1 METTYKWCDGCYEN
15 QGNQLSHSCL
25 EDYIIINNNS
35 IEVKIGDLNLS
46 GNYYNI
52 INDNFYLNGNIT
64 IRLYQG
70 TKIYGK
76 IIINYNMLYSKTSKN
91 KYISDFYNNNHYNFK
106 YNGDKVIMERIID
119 YFLEHIIYK

>member
-1 METTYKWCDGCYEN
+1 METAYKWCDGCYEN
-15 QGNQLSHSCL
+15 QGNQQCHSCM
-25 EDYIIINNNS
+25 EDYIIIKNINNS
-35 IEVKIGDLNLS
+35 IEIKIGDLNLS
-46 GNYYNI
+46 GNYYNN

-76 IIINYNMLYSKTSKN
+76 IVINYNN
-91 KYISDFYNNNHYNFK
+91 HYNYNFK

>member
-1 METTYKWCDGCYEN
+1 METNYKWCDGCYEN

-25 EDYIIINNNS
+25 KDYIIINNNS
-35 IEVKIGDLNLS
+35 IEVKISDLNLS
-46 GNYYNI
+46 GNYYNS
-52 INDNFYLNGNIT
+52 INDNFLLNGNIT

-76 IIINYNMLYSKTSKN
+76 IIINYN
-91 KYISDFYNNNHYNFK
+91 NNNNNNYNYNYNFK

-119 YFLEHIIYK
+119 YFLEHIIYKY